1 MKLKMSPVNLEWD
14 CSWNWEEDGSC
25 SGGLVAV
32 CGWTALREEDLHGGK
47 PESSEFNFKIRGDD
61 PTFRES
67 LRRRA

>member
-1 MKLKMSPVNLEWD
+1 MWYEIVAETEKRVGAA
-14 CSWNWEEDGSC
+14 EEV
-25 SGGLVAV
+25 L
-32 CGWTALREEDLHGGK
+32 LHSVWVEGPEGRGFTRGK

>member
-1 MKLKMSPVNLEWD
+1 MWLKLRRGWELQWRSG
-14 CSWNWEEDGSC
+14 CSVWVDGPE
-25 SGGLVAV
+25 GRGF
-32 CGWTALREEDLHGGK
+32 TRGK